1 MIHKI
6 DRRVFMTMLAGSA
19 LAPVVGYAAD
29 SQRAMVVDMVD
40 QAANAIQTHGFPG
53 ALRHTETS
61 VWRRVPSGLYVF
73 VIDRE
78 GNLHLHP
85 DKKMEGASVLGSTDP
100 SGKKF
105 IRDII
110 ARTAKTSD
118 GIWSDYVWPS
128 PKTRELAQKHTYARA
143 AGDFI
148 AAAGYYAKS
157 T

>member
-1 MIHKI
+1 M
-6 DRRVFMTMLAGSA
+6 MAGGA
-19 LAPVVGYAAD
+19 LAPVVGYAGD
-29 SQRAMVVDMVD
+29 LQRSIVIDMVD
-40 QAANAIQTHGFPG
+40 QAASAIRAHGFPG
-53 ALRHTETS
+53 ALRHTEMS
-61 VWRRVPSGLYVF
+61 VWRRTPSGLYVF
-73 VIDRE
+73 VIDRD
-78 GNLHLHP
+78 GVLQLHP
-85 DKKMEGASVLGSTDP
+85 DKKVEGASVLGSTDP

-110 ARTAKTSD
+110 ARTATTPD

-128 PKTRELAQKHTYARA
+128 PKTRELEQKHTYARA